1 VIWIIGNSFCRRL
14 LCGAIGALIGGVSIA
29 GLAATATDNL
39 NRFFE
44 EFKTL
49 QAEFSQVVL
58 DENLVPLE
66 ESTGRLWISRPGRF
80 RWNYHP
86 PFAQQIV
93 ADGVRIWIYDI
104 ELEQVT
110 VRDQR
115 SMLEG
120 TPALLLAGEGN
131 LGTDYVIED
140 LGQQGPVA
148 WVSLQPKM
156 RNGGFAEVQLGF
168 QNDTLRL
175 IQLLDHLDQITRIVL
190 SHVEENTH
198 IPVNHFNFTVPVGV
212 DLIEKEL

>member
-1 VIWIIGNSFCRRL
+1 M
-14 LCGAIGALIGGVSIA
+14 
-29 GLAATATDNL
+29 
-39 NRFFE
+39 
-44 EFKTL
+44 
-49 QAEFSQVVL
+49 VL

-66 ESTGRLWISRPGRF
+66 ESAGRLWIARPGRF
-80 RWNYHP
+80 RWDYDP

-120 TPALLLAGEGN
+120 TPASLLAGRGD
-131 LGTDYVIED
+131 LGTDYVIQD
-140 LGQQGPVA
+140 LGQQGSVV
-148 WVSLQPKM
+148 WVSLQPKAS
-156 RNGGFAEVQLGF
+156 NGGFAEVQLGF

-190 SHVEENTH
+190 SHVEENPQ
-198 IPVNHFNFTVPVGV
+198 IPADQFHFTVPVGV
-212 DLIEKEL
+212 DLIEAEL

>member
-1 VIWIIGNSFCRRL
+1 MS
-14 LCGAIGALIGGVSIA
+14 

-39 NRFFE
+39 NRFFQ

-49 QAEFSQVVL
+49 RADFSQVVL

-66 ESTGRLWISRPGRF
+66 ESAGRLWISRPGRF

-93 ADGVRIWIYDI
+93 ADGDRIWIYDI
-104 ELEQVT
+104 ELEQAT

-115 SMLEG
+115 RALER
-120 TPALLLAGEGN
+120 TPALLLAGQGD
-131 LGTDYVIED
+131 LTADYVIED
-140 LGQQGPVA
+140 LGQQGSVV
-148 WVSLQPKM
+148 WISLQPKASE
-156 RNGGFAEVQLGF
+156 GSFAEVQLGF

-190 SHVEENTH
+190 SHVEENPQ
-198 IPVNHFNFTVPVGV
+198 IPASQFRFTVPVGV
-212 DLIEKEL
+212 DLIEGEL